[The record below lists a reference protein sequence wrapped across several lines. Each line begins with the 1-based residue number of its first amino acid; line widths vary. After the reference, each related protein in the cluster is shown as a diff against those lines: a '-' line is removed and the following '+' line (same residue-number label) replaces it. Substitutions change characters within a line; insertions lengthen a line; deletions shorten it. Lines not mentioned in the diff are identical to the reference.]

1 MKKQVIFTLVLVIL
15 LGLYSFVFGNKILTK
30 TLSNGMQIAV
40 KENHNNN
47 SIGFYCFV
55 KTGSV
60 NEGEYLGAGI
70 SHYLEHIVAGGSTTF
85 HTEAEYEAMAKKMGA
100 LVNAYT
106 TTDAT
111 AFHITVDKQYADQ
124 ALEILFQQMHACAI
138 DSAEVAREKQ
148 VILKEIVMR
157 STPPRSKVY
166 QRNNELVFPTSNR
179 KYPVIGYTELFKTIT
194 RDELADYYHKRY
206 VPNNMIFVVAG
217 DFDAEEMLAKVGETF
232 DSIERGQLDPVYLPP
247 QNPRSGTIEYM
258 EEFQIQQPMVF
269 ITSILPAADFERY
282 PELVAALDIL
292 FGKRQSPIKYKLVEE
307 LQLVNYIYAYANVS
321 MQIPEGTITIG
332 FEAKDPAKVK
342 EIVSIIDEEIEWY
355 SMIGIEEKDIQNLIT
370 RYKASLL
377 LSTPGVDMDCNT
389 IGWNLMMFGVP
400 NSDELFINAFEQ
412 VTAKDVMNSIKE
424 YLVPKN
430 RVIFYALPEGAKDML
445 EQKDELLAEKIQPQ
459 KVQISNNLTLIYKK
473 NTEKP
478 IISGVVYIPI
488 SNNYETVETVGTISF
503 MMDLMLKGSAKF
515 NSLDLTEWKEDH
527 AIDLHVNTK
536 DDGTY
541 LRFKCLNDDFPKL
554 QEIII
559 DAFNNPSFSVHEIM
573 LAKEREKANYQRSLS
588 NANSIHSEFRREK
601 LYQGQPAGV
610 SDLKE
615 LEIIQALDQ
624 QDLQNIHKNYFNAS
638 KAIVTFFGDLTINE
652 AEANAKTFY
661 ENIPHAEIIGTE
673 YHLVVPNIEEMFVQ
687 EYAFEPVNIDLNCIA
702 PPRDKE
708 SIDHLTMN
716 VIIAILNGSRG
727 RIHKAVRGEN
737 DLAYYGYAQ
746 YSSGDDYGFFR
757 LTSQTSIDK
766 KDELIAVLQGQINK
780 LKTEPVSTEEILSSI
795 DEYSKMIITSIDDN
809 QLPYYMTHY
818 EAIGL
823 GYDYLE
829 NMKTYFDKVT
839 PEDIQRVA
847 NEYFA
852 KVAVFISEPN
862 AEVELMVQ

>member
-1 MKKQVIFTLVLVIL
+1 MKKQVMFTLVLVIF
-15 LGLYSFVFGNKILTK
+15 LGIYSFVFGNNILCK

-55 KTGSV
+55 KTGSI

-70 SHYLEHIVAGGSTTF
+70 SHYLEHVVAGGSTTY
-85 HTEAEYEAMAKKMGA
+85 HTEAEYEAMAKEMGA
-100 LVNAYT
+100 IVNAYT
-106 TTDAT
+106 SNNAT
-111 AFHITVDKQYADQ
+111 VFHITVDKQYADQ

-157 STPPRSKVY
+157 STPPRSKMY
-166 QRNNELVFPTSNR
+166 QRNNELVFPISNR

-217 DFDAEEMLAKVGETF
+217 DFDAEDMFAKVEETF
-232 DSIERGQLDPVYLPP
+232 NGLERAQLDPVYLPP

-258 EEFQIQQPMVF
+258 EEFQIQQPTVF
-269 ITSILPAADFERY
+269 MTTILPSADFEQY
-282 PELVAALDIL
+282 PKLIAALDIL

-307 LQLVNYIYAYANVS
+307 MQLVNYIYAYVNVS
-321 MQIPEGTITIG
+321 MQMPEGMITIG
-332 FEAKDPAKVK
+332 FEAKDPSKVK

-355 SMIGIEEKDIQNLIT
+355 SIVGIEDKDIQNLIT
-370 RYKASLL
+370 RYKANQL
-377 LSTPGVDMDCNT
+377 LSTPGVDRDCNS

-400 NSDELFINAFEQ
+400 DSDELFVNAFEQ
-412 VTAKDVMNSIKE
+412 ITAKDVMNSIEK

-430 RVIFYALPEGAKDML
+430 RVIFYALPEGAKEML
-445 EQKDELLAEKIQPQ
+445 EQKDELLAEKMQPQ
-459 KVQISNNLTLIYKK
+459 KVQISKNLTLIYKN

-478 IISGVVYIPI
+478 IISGVVYIPV
-488 SNNYETVETVGTISF
+488 SDDYETIETVGTISF

-515 NSLDLTEWKEDH
+515 NSLDLTEWREDH
-527 AIDLHVNTK
+527 AIDLNISTNNY
-536 DDGTY
+536 GTY
-541 LRFKCLNDDFPKL
+541 LSFKCLNDDFPKL

-559 DAFNNPSFSVHEIM
+559 DAFNNPTFSVHEIM
-573 LAKEREKANYQRSLS
+573 LAKERANANYQRSLS
-588 NANSIHSEFRREK
+588 NASSIHNEFRCEK
-601 LYQGQPAGV
+601 LYSEQPEGV
-610 SDLKE
+610 SDLKK

-624 QDLQNIHKNYFNAS
+624 QDLQNIHKNYLKTS
-638 KAIVTFFGDLTINE
+638 KAIVTFFGDLTLDE
-652 AEANAKTFY
+652 AEAHAKTFY
-661 ENIPHAEIIGTE
+661 KNIPRGEIAGVE
-673 YHLVVPNIEEMFVQ
+673 SHLVVPNIEGTFLQ

-708 SIDHLTMN
+708 SIDHLTAS

-727 RIHKAVRGEN
+727 RIHKAIRGQN

-766 KDELIAVLQGQINK
+766 KDELVAVLQDQINK
-780 LKTEPVSTEEILSSI
+780 LKNEPVSTEEIQSSI
-795 DEYSKMIITSIDDN
+795 DDYYKMIITSIDDN

-847 NEYFA
+847 KEYFA

-862 AEVELMVQ
+862 DEVELMVQ